1 MNIIGNPILIGGGEI
16 LRFKV
21 KKKNKTMKVV
31 AFGISNEYKNLI
43 IGKLVDIAGYPEFN
57 LWKGV
62 KTIQFNAKAI
72 RLSEN

>member
-1 MNIIGNPILIGGGEI
+1 
-16 LRFKV
+16 
-21 KKKNKTMKVV
+21 MKVV